1 MHEKP
6 KPSAVI
12 FAKDVTRLA
21 HFYQIVTEMQEVDRD
36 QGHVVLDED
45 HFQLVIHGMP
55 ARIAAAIIIAEPP
68 EIREETPIKI
78 CLPVASIAQARDRA
92 AQLGG
97 RIGAKGQQWQ
107 ARGLIACDG
116 YDPEGNVF
124 HLREADRTARSLPA

>member
-21 HFYQIVTEMQEVDRD
+21 HFYQVVTDMQEIDRD
-36 QGHVVLDED
+36 QGHVVLADD
-45 HFQLVIHGMP
+45 HFQLVIHGIP
-55 ARIAAAIIIAEPP
+55 AAIAASITITEPP
-68 EIREETPIKI
+68 QLREETPIKI
-78 CLPVASIAQARDRA
+78 CLPVASIAHARDRA

-97 RIGAKGQQWQ
+97 RVEPKGKEWQ
-107 ARGLIACDG
+107 ARGFIACDG

-124 HLREADRTARSLPA
+124 QLREADGAARLLSA

>member
-12 FAKDVTRLA
+12 FVTDVIRMA
-21 HFYQIVTEMQEVDRD
+21 NFYQAVAEMQEVDRD
-36 QGHVVLDED
+36 QGHVVLDD
-45 HFQLVIHGMP
+45 GNFQLVIHGIP
-55 ARIAAAIIIAEPP
+55 ARIAASIVITEPP

-78 CLPVASIAQARDRA
+78 CLPVASIAHARDRA

-97 RIGAKGQQWQ
+97 RVGSKDKEWQ
-107 ARGLIACDG
+107 ARGFIACDG

-124 HLREADRTARSLPA
+124 QLREAVATAKTPAK